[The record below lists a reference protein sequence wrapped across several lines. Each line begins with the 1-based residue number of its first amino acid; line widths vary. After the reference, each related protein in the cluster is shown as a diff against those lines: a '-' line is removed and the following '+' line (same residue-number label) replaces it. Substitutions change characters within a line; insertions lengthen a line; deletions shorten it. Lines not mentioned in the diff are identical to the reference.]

1 MQIRSLELQLPL
13 YASSLPDHIDI
24 DTNRYKNHALPKD
37 FVPLVHILHSLSSMS
52 EGSQSF
58 TAQGSSTLDQS
69 FEKEK
74 APALQQSTSI
84 YDDGKAAW
92 LTVAGTYVTSFIPG
106 LNYTDFFFFTRTIQ
120 LDDTILHIRVDLC
133 LSSFDTMA
141 SLWIGSI
148 EVCISLRCIPR
159 LLYEGIL
166 EPRDTVEHKV
176 R

>member
-1 MQIRSLELQLPL
+1 
-13 YASSLPDHIDI
+13 
-24 DTNRYKNHALPKD
+24 
-37 FVPLVHILHSLSSMS
+37 MS

-74 APALQQSTSI
+74 DPAVQPEQSTSI
-84 YDDGKAAW
+84 YDEGKAAW
-92 LTVAGTYVTSFIPG
+92 LTVAGTYVASFVLG
-106 LNYTDFFFFTRTIQ
+106 VKSLTFSRVQ

-133 LSSFDTMA
+133 LSSVDTMT

-148 EVCISLRCIPR
+148 EVCIGLRCIPR
-159 LLYEGIL
+159 LLYERIL
-166 EPRDTVEHKV
+166 EPRVAVEHKV